1 MLIINSMINRKMIA
15 FLSYIVWK
23 TYIITVKKKLE
34 DTSSPSKIRDYNRW
48 LSTSITANET
58 SWKFDTDASWWRAEK
73 GRLHNHLLAQ
83 TPKTSHGTNVKRIHI
98 PNTALQLCFC
108 MFCHWSCRGSSDNN
122 PISRISADN
131 YALAE
136 TKASGMPSDTPRPN
150 GVKIPPREKIW
161 GES

>member
-15 FLSYIVWK
+15 FLSYSLKNIH
-23 TYIITVKKKLE
+23 YHSEKKLE

-108 MFCHWSCRGSSDNN
+108 MFCHWSCRGLSDNN